1 MTALALDD
9 RPLVAIY
16 RAPLFNASETF
27 VQAQA
32 ASLVRYQPLI
42 VGRQD
47 KGNVIPELRGRTMVG
62 RNPVELLRALRPVLV
77 HAHFGTDGVAA
88 LPIARSLGVPL
99 ITTLHGYEIGRSRLG
114 MALSGRLSWQRYA
127 LFQGRLARAGDLFLA
142 VSDSIRS
149 AAIARGFREERIVT
163 HYVGVDLHRFDGPS
177 DPEPGLILHVGRLV
191 EKKGT
196 ADLIDAFA
204 RLRPGA
210 RLVIL
215 GDGPLRAPLERRA
228 AGLRVEFLGSRPPEE
243 VARWMRRAWLLAA
256 PSVTAKDGDREG
268 LPTVVVEAAAAGL
281 PVVGTRHSGIP
292 EAVLDGSSGLLVE
305 EGDVAALA
313 GALETLLGSAELRGS
328 MALAARALAEER
340 FDLARQTA
348 ILEQHY
354 DRLVSA
360 RRGRF

>member
-1 MTALALDD
+1 MTALALDE

-42 VGRQD
+42 VGRED
-47 KGNVIPELRGRTMVG
+47 KGNVIPALRGRTVIG
-62 RNPVELLRALRPVLV
+62 GNPVRRLRPLAPVLV
-77 HAHFGTDGVAA
+77 HAHFGTDGLAA

-99 ITTLHGYEIGRSRLG
+99 VTTLHGHEIGRSRLG

-127 LFQGRLARAGDLFLA
+127 LFQRRLARAGDLFLA
-142 VSDSIRS
+142 VSDAIRS
-149 AAIARGFREERIVT
+149 AAIARGFPEERIVT
-163 HYVGVDLHRFDGPS
+163 HHIGVDLGRFGGAS
-177 DPEPGLILHVGRLV
+177 APEPGLILNVGRLV

-210 RLVIL
+210 RLVII
-215 GDGPLRAPLERRA
+215 GDGPLRPALERRA
-228 AGLRVEFLGSRPPEE
+228 AGLRVEFLGSRPADE
-243 VARWMRRAWLLAA
+243 VARWMRLAWLLAA
-256 PSVTAKDGDREG
+256 PSVTAKDGDCEG

-281 PVVGTRHSGIP
+281 PVLGTRHSGIP
-292 EAVLDGSSGLLVE
+292 EAVVDGRSGLLVG

-313 GALETLLGSAELRGS
+313 AALQELLGSAEMRGR
-328 MALAARALAEER
+328 MAVVARALAEQR
-340 FDLARQTA
+340 FDLARQSA

-360 RRGRF
+360 RRGRS